1 MGDQQDGRV
10 DGGSDAPRDRAGTK
24 GFANMELMLSVARE
38 DARNLPGLTAMKE
51 AWRRI
56 EAERDTTDDD
66 AAATPSDPVPAPT
79 INCEEPAA
87 EEEEAGGATSPAS
100 SPWGC
105 VSPASRS
112 SVEGAARP
120 DPLELILML
129 RGSEERPLRN
139 LELLREVCQSA
150 AAQRAAG
157 DAEDDDEDGLVVIEA
172 AAAASRPTFID
183 MARRAA
189 ATATP
194 LLNML
199 SGLRAAAA
207 TEPAAAG
214 PYASLNLLLQAASG
228 RPRGL
233 SLLVGNVDEEA
244 EEEEAPCAESAAAA
258 QAIQCRYR
266 AHLARRCAA
275 ERRQERDAA
284 EEQRLSEENTMAAAA
299 AIQRHYRTQIQR
311 KKNNRAASRIQR
323 AFRKKYL
330 QTAILTAAAAGAG
343 AGRGAEGQGDGEE
356 DVAAVCIQRHY
367 RAYRER
373 VRLSQTNWSDYDRA
387 RPVGDDES
395 NVAPENSNA
404 LAPQPSV
411 EVSKAEGEEE
421 DEERLA
427 PGPAEPAALSV
438 HSDDLEVSRNSEDAE
453 HDAPSADTPELRGA
467 VLAIQLAFRAMRARR
482 RLRQRKE
489 SAIAAM
495 ADERGQAAEEYAAIL
510 LQAAVRGFIARR
522 ERRRAHEAEA
532 EQALL
537 QQQQPEEPAA
547 KGSVSSAPQTEELPA
562 TPLQLEECAPPSSR
576 DVSTIAAETPESGAI
591 KLLKSLAQ
599 RETVGLGALVEAFAE
614 PQTPD
619 RVDYH
624 TQVVTPPTA
633 AAASA
638 ARRGTP
644 PSTDGSE
651 VSPSPLKL
659 CRLKR
664 YGRVS
669 CLVPPQ
675 QHGGALLPQPFH
687 HGSHAPER
695 ALPVGK
701 RLTHVLLAL
710 LGAQQASWDIEQTP
724 ESISIDA
731 GEAER
736 TGVAVDEVYD
746 KLNPYGCESPNGPHA
761 REVYGSGVFETTR
774 SQLVAQRDSAMLHT
788 HYKGHTL
795 ARLLETLTRPEHAAW
810 VACFR
815 NIALRDLDSATT
827 RHVLTRECSDLLAKA
842 EGTRSGMEK
851 RHALFQQRFSS
862 GLAPTEGLLEQIKSD
877 IEEAD
882 LARDELAEAMRVV
895 NHAVPEAVLALI
907 GGEDEYMQ
915 GLSFTG
921 IAEGM
926 VLSQDVA
933 FMTDANYRLAT
944 PPLVHAVF
952 ASTVADS
959 APSAARLQNIY
970 KLALAAAQQRGTR
983 VACVEP
989 LLPRSAV
996 ATQPQAQHTVLLHM
1010 HALADLLAEEDFG
1023 FERVYVASHDVPTD
1037 ITRRAFSDRKSIATE
1052 VVVHALDSRQLA
1064 LSLTPLC
1071 ALLVPAEP
1079 VNIFRG
1085 TVGRRWATARGKGFR
1100 QEEEVVGSS
1109 TAVLLQAACNT
1120 VYSETLRHRMVV
1132 RKHPAVPAGAG
1143 AVGSAPRARRPL
1155 HAVESRLPAA
1165 ARNNVNH
1172 VGSEPRGQSPARR
1185 AGAAAAAG
1193 QQTSAATA
1201 AAQQRMERA
1210 AAEAEQRRAF
1220 LEQMEERQAAA
1231 ANPEV
1236 REAERAMRR
1245 QRDERIRERKE
1256 RKARELQA
1264 QQAELQ
1270 TRAEEAE
1277 HQRRER
1283 NRRHKEDED
1292 ARRRRQDEAK
1302 ERVERE
1308 REGHRLL
1315 ALAKAAEDEKRR
1327 HAAAR
1332 ELILAER
1339 EREERREKARVER
1352 LSKQQLEKEEEG
1364 KREKAEKERRRE
1376 QQDKI
1381 RRYGT
1386 HTPTRVFFFFFRF
1399 FVIFVRDFLL

>member
-1 MGDQQDGRV
+1 MTR
-10 DGGSDAPRDRAGTK
+10 
-24 GFANMELMLSVARE
+24 
-38 DARNLPGLTAMKE
+38 
-51 AWRRI
+51 
-56 EAERDTTDDD
+56 
-66 AAATPSDPVPAPT
+66 
-79 INCEEPAA
+79 
-87 EEEEAGGATSPAS
+87 
-100 SPWGC
+100 
-105 VSPASRS
+105 
-112 SVEGAARP
+112 
-120 DPLELILML
+120 
-129 RGSEERPLRN
+129 
-139 LELLREVCQSA
+139 
-150 AAQRAAG
+150 
-157 DAEDDDEDGLVVIEA
+157 
-172 AAAASRPTFID
+172 
-183 MARRAA
+183 
-189 ATATP
+189 
-194 LLNML
+194 
-199 SGLRAAAA
+199 
-207 TEPAAAG
+207 
-214 PYASLNLLLQAASG
+214 
-228 RPRGL
+228 
-233 SLLVGNVDEEA
+233 
-244 EEEEAPCAESAAAA
+244 
-258 QAIQCRYR
+258 
-266 AHLARRCAA
+266 
-275 ERRQERDAA
+275 
-284 EEQRLSEENTMAAAA
+284 
-299 AIQRHYRTQIQR
+299 
-311 KKNNRAASRIQR
+311 
-323 AFRKKYL
+323 
-330 QTAILTAAAAGAG
+330 
-343 AGRGAEGQGDGEE
+343 
-356 DVAAVCIQRHY
+356 
-367 RAYRER
+367 
-373 VRLSQTNWSDYDRA
+373 
-387 RPVGDDES
+387 
-395 NVAPENSNA
+395 
-404 LAPQPSV
+404 
-411 EVSKAEGEEE
+411 
-421 DEERLA
+421 
-427 PGPAEPAALSV
+427 
-438 HSDDLEVSRNSEDAE
+438 SEDAE
-453 HDAPSADTPELRGA
+453 RDALSADTPELRGA
-467 VLAIQLAFRAMRARR
+467 VLAIQLAFRAMQARR

-522 ERRRAHEAEA
+522 DRRRAHEAEA
-532 EQALL
+532 ERALLL
-537 QQQQPEEPAA
+537 QQEQAQAAQKQEEEPVAA
-547 KGSVSSAPQTEELPA
+547 KVGSVSSAPQTEELPA

-624 TQVVTPPTA
+624 TQAVTPPPA
-633 AAASA
+633 AAAA
-638 ARRGTP
+638 AAGRRGTP

-687 HGSHAPER
+687 HGSHAAER

-724 ESISIDA
+724 ESITIDA

-842 EGTRSGMEK
+842 EGTRAGMEK
-851 RHALFQQRFSS
+851 RHALFQQRFAS

-895 NHAVPEAVLALI
+895 NHAVPEAVLDLV

-933 FMTDANYRLAT
+933 FMTDANSRLAT

-996 ATQPQAQHTVLLHM
+996 ATQPQAQHTVLLHL

-1109 TAVLLQAACNT
+1109 TAVLLPTTSSSCRKPLPRAVAQRRPT
-1120 VYSETLRHRMVV
+1120 VP
-1132 RKHPAVPAGAG
+1132 RKMLT
-1143 AVGSAPRARRPL
+1143 GSAGTRRAQRGVSERASCRESRACTTTSVAIDLRSLKARR
-1155 HAVESRLPAA
+1155 VMS
-1165 ARNNVNH
+1165 
-1172 VGSEPRGQSPARR
+1172 VG
-1185 AGAAAAAG
+1185 
-1193 QQTSAATA
+1193 TSCDAT
-1201 AAQQRMERA
+1201 
-1210 AAEAEQRRAF
+1210 
-1220 LEQMEERQAAA
+1220 
-1231 ANPEV
+1231 
-1236 REAERAMRR
+1236 
-1245 QRDERIRERKE
+1245 
-1256 RKARELQA
+1256 
-1264 QQAELQ
+1264 
-1270 TRAEEAE
+1270 
-1277 HQRRER
+1277 
-1283 NRRHKEDED
+1283 
-1292 ARRRRQDEAK
+1292 
-1302 ERVERE
+1302 
-1308 REGHRLL
+1308 
-1315 ALAKAAEDEKRR
+1315 
-1327 HAAAR
+1327 
-1332 ELILAER
+1332 
-1339 EREERREKARVER
+1339 
-1352 LSKQQLEKEEEG
+1352 
-1364 KREKAEKERRRE
+1364 
-1376 QQDKI
+1376 
-1381 RRYGT
+1381 
-1386 HTPTRVFFFFFRF
+1386 
-1399 FVIFVRDFLL
+1399 